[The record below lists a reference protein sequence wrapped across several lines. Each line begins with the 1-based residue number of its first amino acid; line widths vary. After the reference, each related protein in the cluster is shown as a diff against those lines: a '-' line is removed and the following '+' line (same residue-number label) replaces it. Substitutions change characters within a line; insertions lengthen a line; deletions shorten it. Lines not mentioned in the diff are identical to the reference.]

1 LLFIKRASNLKRI
14 SIAEDEEAVNNP
26 KKKVTKK
33 PRSNAVES
41 ALTFKNV
48 ELDITVKFRLEIPE
62 DIYDSDT
69 IQFIHNLI
77 I

>member
-1 LLFIKRASNLKRI
+1 LLFIKRASNLKRT

-26 KKKVTKK
+26 KRKVTKK

-41 ALTFKNV
+41 ALTSKNV
-48 ELDITVKFRLEIPE
+48 ELDTTVKFRLENPE
-62 DIYDSDT
+62 DIYDSGT